1 MPFAEPEAVVKLITP
16 GARARQNKSLLLY
29 IHVPF
34 CSSKCHFCD
43 WVVGIDTADLID
55 TGDLR
60 ASYVDALCKQIEYYG
75 PVISSLGYEATNL
88 YWGGGTPTRLT
99 PEQITRVHQTLA
111 RVVDLSH
118 VAEHTAEC
126 SPETVTADHLE
137 AFTRA
142 GLNRISAGAQSFDPQ
157 ILRRMGRAHSADQ
170 ISEAM
175 RLFRNAGIKNFNL
188 DLITGFPEQ
197 SAASSIESIQR
208 AIDEGVPHL
217 SLYMFRE
224 FAEEL
229 VSVQQL
235 KRGHR
240 EQRSREDR
248 AADYYAAKRALEA
261 AGYEEY
267 VVGYFA
273 KRPEFRFDG
282 EDYYFALRGDSF
294 GFGAGGNSMIGRG
307 FLKSGSPSRY
317 GDANVRAFIADPLA
331 MYAMPIALM
340 PPAFYTVGTFKAF
353 ATRDGLRF
361 DRFEDQFGMDFRV
374 LRDRM
379 PKLREWFSE
388 REREGAVFIETADRI
403 ALSPE
408 TWVSTMMF
416 RQ

>member
-1 MPFAEPEAVVKLITP
+1 V
-16 GARARQNKSLLLY
+16 
-29 IHVPF
+29 
-34 CSSKCHFCD
+34 
-43 WVVGIDTADLID
+43 
-55 TGDLR
+55 
-60 ASYVDALCKQIEYYG
+60 
-75 PVISSLGYEATNL
+75 TNL

-99 PEQITRVHQTLA
+99 PEQITRVHQTLS

-118 VAEHTAEC
+118 VVEHTAEC

-142 GLNRISAGAQSFDPQ
+142 GLNRISVGAQSFDPQ
-157 ILRRMGRAHSADQ
+157 ILRRMGRAHSTEQ

-197 SAASSIESIQR
+197 SADSSIDSIQR
-208 AIDEGVPHL
+208 AIDEQVPHL

-229 VSVQQL
+229 VSVRQVT
-235 KRGHR
+235 RGHR
-240 EQRSREDR
+240 EQRSREER
-248 AADYYAAKRALEA
+248 AAGYYAAKQALEA
-261 AGYEEY
+261 AGYDEY

-294 GFGAGGNSMIGRG
+294 GFGAGGNSLIGRC
-307 FLKSGSPSRY
+307 FLKTGNPSRY
-317 GDANVRAFIADPLA
+317 GDAQIRSFIADPLA
-331 MYAMPIALM
+331 MHAFPLAVL
-340 PPAFYTVGTFKAF
+340 PPSFYTIGTFKAF

-361 DRFEDQFGMDFRV
+361 DRFEDQFGMDFHA

-388 REREGAVFIETADRI
+388 REREGAVFVETADHI
-403 ALSPE
+403 ALSRE

>member
-1 MPFAEPEAVVKLITP
+1 MLAAPESVVKLITP
-16 GARARQNKSLLLY
+16 GARARRNKTLLLY

-60 ASYVDALCKQIEYYG
+60 ASYVDALCRQIEYYG

-99 PEQITRVHQTLA
+99 PEQITRIHRTLA

-137 AFTRA
+137 AFTRG
-142 GLNRISAGAQSFDPQ
+142 GLNRISVGAQSFDPQ
-157 ILRRMGRAHSADQ
+157 ILRRMGRAHSAEQ
-170 ISEAM
+170 ITDAM

-197 SAASSIESIQR
+197 SAASSIDSIRR
-208 AIDEGVPHL
+208 AIDEGVPHV

-229 VSVQQL
+229 VSVQQV

-240 EQRSREDR
+240 EQRSREER
-248 AADYYAAKRALEA
+248 AADYYAAKQALEA

-273 KRPEFRFDG
+273 KGPEFRFDG

-294 GFGAGGNSMIGRG
+294 GFGAGGNSVIGRS
-307 FLKSGSPSRY
+307 FLKTGSPSRY
-317 GDANVRAFIADPLA
+317 GDANVRSFIADPLA
-331 MYAMPIALM
+331 MHAMPLGVM

-353 ATRDGLRF
+353 ATRDGIRF
-361 DRFEDQFGMDFRV
+361 DRFEDQFGMDFRA

-388 REREGAVFIETADRI
+388 REREGAVFVETADRI

>member
-1 MPFAEPEAVVKLITP
+1 MLTTPESVVKLITP
-16 GARARQNKSLLLY
+16 GARARRNKTLLLY

-55 TGDLR
+55 TGNLR

-75 PVISSLGYEATNL
+75 PVISSLGYTATNL

-170 ISEAM
+170 IGEAM
-175 RLFRNAGIKNFNL
+175 RLFRSAGIKNFNL

-197 SAASSIESIQR
+197 SADSSIDSIQR
-208 AIDEGVPHL
+208 AIDDGVPHL

-229 VSVQQL
+229 VSVQQV

-240 EQRSREDR
+240 EQRSREER
-248 AADYYAAKRALEA
+248 AAGYYAAKQRLEA

-273 KRPEFRFDG
+273 KAPEFRFDG
-282 EDYYFALRGDSF
+282 EDYYFAIRGDSF
-294 GFGAGGNSMIGRG
+294 GFGAGGNSLIGRC
-307 FLKSGSPSRY
+307 FLKTGNPSRY

-331 MYAMPIALM
+331 MFAVPTAVM
-340 PPAFYTVGTFKAF
+340 PPPFYTVGTFKAF
-353 ATRDGLRF
+353 ATRDGIRF
-361 DRFEDQFGMDFRV
+361 DRFEDQFGIDFRA

-388 REREGAVFIETADRI
+388 REREGAVFVETADRI

-408 TWVSTMMF
+408 TWVPTMMF